1 MFFCWILAA
10 IFLCGFPGLATG
22 ENDSPLGASSLTLNQ
37 VSSGTVCQPDD
48 PVDWWKVYISSA
60 SEIVVFLDGIGAVDV
75 DLYFYDANLNLLAQ
89 STGGGA
95 DEVVFG
101 GVRGGWYYIKV
112 VACFFSYACINYY
125 LGVAT
130 SDACG
135 YLSGYGDY
143 DIYRVYLSAGN
154 TYYVFLTDHSQTFDP
169 DLFLFRDTTLIAESD
184 SADNI
189 DVIVY
194 TPSVSGYYIIAVASA
209 GGGGNY
215 CLFVISR

>member
-1 MFFCWILAA
+1 MFFCWILVA
-10 IFLCGFPGLATG
+10 IFLGSFPGLATG

-48 PVDWWKVYISSA
+48 PVDWWKVYVSSA
-60 SEIVVFLDGIGAVDV
+60 SEIVVFLDGVG
-75 DLYFYDANLNLLAQ
+75 
-89 STGGGA
+89 
-95 DEVVFG
+95 
-101 GVRGGWYYIKV
+101 V
-112 VACFFSYACINYY
+112 VACFSSNTCINYY
-125 LGVAT
+125 LGVTT

-154 TYYVFLTDHSQTFDP
+154 TYYIFLTDHSRTFDP

-194 TPSVSGYYIIAVASA
+194 TPSISGYYTIAVASA
-209 GGGGNY
+209 GGSGNY
-215 CLFVISR
+215 CLLVISR